1 VRSSEFPYLADWIV
15 ITLRWI
21 ALLGLTVASVF
32 FNLFNWQLILPLALI
47 LIWNILNSLLAMTN
61 RRMPNHR
68 IFNVLVDGIGS
79 LGIFLVSGGAMGS
92 LIWAGLLPLLSAAVY
107 YEWLG
112 TLITGLMITAI
123 QSIGLFFSNGMQ
135 ITWWPIAGIALFNLI
150 TAGTFGLLSI
160 RLMSAMRRNY
170 KKQLSHRGEVEVRA
184 KRSERERLRA
194 LYDMIEAL
202 SATLNYQDVLES
214 ALDLCIENLEGNPP
228 SGEVV
233 CAFLLFH
240 DDLLQVEV
248 ARRFPSPDMKATFP
262 VESGVLNDALH
273 KGEMQLI
280 QNPSQDPELHCLL
293 VLQACQAAL
302 CLPLLRGM
310 NAFGFMLLAHPNP
323 NYFTPD
329 RQELLEMISHQ
340 SVIAIQNARMFL
352 DLEKENEHIV
362 STQEETR
369 RKLARDLHDG
379 PTQSVAAIAMRLS
392 VARRLIDQDV
402 PETKLE
408 LEKIEDLARRTTKE
422 IRHMLFL
429 LRPLALENEG
439 LQAAMEAMAT
449 KMRETYQ
456 QDVQAQ
462 IDPTI
467 VSLIEQGKQTVIFYI
482 AEEAVNNARKHAQAE
497 HIWVRL
503 KSIPKESSIVL
514 LEIVD
519 DGVGF
524 DLDSVTKSY
533 DKRGSLGMINL
544 RERTDL
550 VNGLLNVKS
559 APGQGTRVRVYIPLT
574 QEAADR
580 LHAGNPGR

>member
-1 VRSSEFPYLADWIV
+1 
-15 ITLRWI
+15 
-21 ALLGLTVASVF
+21 
-32 FNLFNWQLILPLALI
+32 
-47 LIWNILNSLLAMTN
+47 
-61 RRMPNHR
+61 
-68 IFNVLVDGIGS
+68 
-79 LGIFLVSGGAMGS
+79 
-92 LIWAGLLPLLSAAVY
+92 
-107 YEWLG
+107 
-112 TLITGLMITAI
+112 
-123 QSIGLFFSNGMQ
+123 
-135 ITWWPIAGIALFNLI
+135 
-150 TAGTFGLLSI
+150 
-160 RLMSAMRRNY
+160 
-170 KKQLSHRGEVEVRA
+170 
-184 KRSERERLRA
+184 
-194 LYDMIEAL
+194 
-202 SATLNYQDVLES
+202 
-214 ALDLCIENLEGNPP
+214 
-228 SGEVV
+228 
-233 CAFLLFH
+233 
-240 DDLLQVEV
+240 
-248 ARRFPSPDMKATFP
+248 
-262 VESGVLNDALH
+262 
-273 KGEMQLI
+273 
-280 QNPSQDPELHCLL
+280 
-293 VLQACQAAL
+293 
-302 CLPLLRGM
+302 
-310 NAFGFMLLAHPNP
+310 
-323 NYFTPD
+323 
-329 RQELLEMISHQ
+329 MISHQ